1 MLTSWFWL
9 RAWLRAWL
17 SYSDCRWGLQSSG
30 DLTTPGESDSRMRTH
45 WQSVQIRVMRAQRL
59 VTGRLYWDAY
69 VFSWHSTWIPPKQE
83 LDHKEGWS
91 LNNWCLW
98 TVVLEKTLESPLDCK
113 EVNSKGNPIAEH
125 WRNPEYSL
133 ERLMPKLKLWY
144 FCPSHV
150 KSRLIGKD
158 PDAEKDEGRRRRG
171 QQRMR
176 WLDGITSL
184 IDMSL
189 SKLWEMVK
197 DREDCCAAVH
207 GVTKSQTQLSDWK
220 TTTRQEI

>member
-30 DLTTPGESDSRMRTH
+30 DLTTPGESDSRMLTH

-98 TVVLEKTLESPLDCK
+98 TVVLEKTLESPLDFREIK
-113 EVNSKGNPIAEH
+113 PVNHNGNWPWI
-125 WRNPEYSL
+125 
-133 ERLMPKLKLWY
+133 
-144 FCPSHV
+144 F
-150 KSRLIGKD
+150 IGKT
-158 PDAEKDEGRRRRG
+158 DAKAEALILLPISCEKQTHWKRPWCWE
-171 QQRMR
+171 R
-176 WLDGITSL
+176 WRQEEKGTAED
-184 IDMSL
+184 
-189 SKLWEMVK
+189 EMV
-197 DREDCCAAVH
+197 RWHHQLNRHEFE
-207 GVTKSQTQLSDWK
+207 QTLGDGE
-220 TTTRQEI
+220 R